1 MSAPD
6 FWNNRER
13 AQKDVDE
20 VSRLRSLINPFRELE
35 REIADFEAL
44 QQLASEE
51 KDESH
56 RLQAEREVASEHDR
70 LVRRLEEFELRQFL
84 SGENDR
90 ANAFLTIH
98 SGAGGTE
105 SCDWAD
111 MLLRMYQR
119 WIERGGFKS
128 RIVDVQ
134 TGEEVGIKS
143 VTLLVSGEY
152 AYGHLRTERGVHR
165 LVRISPFD
173 ANKRRH
179 TSFASVDVVAEIA
192 DSAPIEVNPADLEID
207 TFRSGGKGGQN
218 VNKVETA
225 VRIVHKPTGIV
236 VACQA
241 ERSQGRNRE
250 LALKMLKAKLYQI
263 EEDKKRAEMDRQYG
277 EKGEIAWGNQI
288 RSYVFQPYQM
298 VKDHRTG
305 AETSNVQEVMDGDI
319 DMFIQAKLR
328 GQKAGKT
335 VGPKESAVKIH
346 LSPNPVYMKPTANLR
361 SLDKKSIVVV
371 DGSHR
376 TPAHIGVSDADP
388 RSEHAGLCYVNV
400 WQASLEDM
408 NIEWTDAGSGPP
420 PTSRAHRWDAYL
432 TQDALPLIRP
442 NTEDPKYG
450 DLLLE
455 VPNKP

>member
-1 MSAPD
+1 MIAPD
-6 FWNNRER
+6 FWSNRER
-13 AQKDVDE
+13 AQTDVDE
-20 VSRLRSLINPFRELE
+20 VSRLRSLINPFCELE
-35 REIADFEAL
+35 REVSDFEAL

-51 KDESH
+51 KNEAH
-56 RLQAEREVASEHDR
+56 RLQAEREVAAEHDR
-70 LVRRLEEFELRQFL
+70 LVHKLEEFELRQFL
-84 SGENDR
+84 SGENDN

-119 WIERGGFKS
+119 WIERNSFKS
-128 RIVDVQ
+128 QIVDLQV
-134 TGEEVGIKS
+134 GEEVGIKS
-143 VTLLVSGEY
+143 ATLLVSGEY
-152 AYGHLRTERGVHR
+152 AYGHLQTERGVHR

-179 TSFASVDVVAEIA
+179 TSFASVDVVPEIA
-192 DSAPIEVNPADLEID
+192 DSAPIEINPADLEIS

-263 EEDKKRAEMDRQYG
+263 EQDKKRAEIDRQYG
-277 EKGEIAWGNQI
+277 EKGDIAWGSQI

-305 AETSNVQEVMDGDI
+305 AETSNVQDVMDGNI

-328 GQKAGKT
+328 G
-335 VGPKESAVKIH
+335 EKIA
-346 LSPNPVYMKPTANLR
+346 K
-361 SLDKKSIVVV
+361 
-371 DGSHR
+371 G
-376 TPAHIGVSDADP
+376 
-388 RSEHAGLCYVNV
+388 E
-400 WQASLEDM
+400 
-408 NIEWTDAGSGPP
+408 
-420 PTSRAHRWDAYL
+420 
-432 TQDALPLIRP
+432 
-442 NTEDPKYG
+442 TE
-450 DLLLE
+450 L
-455 VPNKP
+455 

>member
-1 MSAPD
+1 MTAPD
-6 FWNNRER
+6 FWSNRER
-13 AQKDVDE
+13 AQTDVDE
-20 VSRLRSLINPFRELE
+20 VSRLRSLINPFCELE
-35 REIADFEAL
+35 REVSDFEAL

-51 KDESH
+51 KNEAH
-56 RLQAEREVASEHDR
+56 RLQAEREVAAEHDR
-70 LVRRLEEFELRQFL
+70 LVHKLEEFELRQFL
-84 SGENDR
+84 SGENDN

-119 WIERGGFKS
+119 WIERNSFKS
-128 RIVDVQ
+128 QIVDLQV
-134 TGEEVGIKS
+134 GEEVGIKS
-143 VTLLVSGEY
+143 ATLLVSGEY
-152 AYGHLRTERGVHR
+152 GYGHLQTERGVHR

-179 TSFASVDVVAEIA
+179 TSFASVDVVPEIA
-192 DSAPIEVNPADLEID
+192 DSAPIEINPADLEIS

-263 EEDKKRAEMDRQYG
+263 EQDKKRAEIDRQYG
-277 EKGEIAWGNQI
+277 EKGDIAWGSQI

-305 AETSNVQEVMDGDI
+305 AETSNVQDVMDGNI

-328 GQKAGKT
+328 GEK
-335 VGPKESAVKIH
+335 SAKGEGI
-346 LSPNPVYMKPTANLR
+346 L
-361 SLDKKSIVVV
+361 
-371 DGSHR
+371 
-376 TPAHIGVSDADP
+376 
-388 RSEHAGLCYVNV
+388 
-400 WQASLEDM
+400 
-408 NIEWTDAGSGPP
+408 
-420 PTSRAHRWDAYL
+420 
-432 TQDALPLIRP
+432 
-442 NTEDPKYG
+442 
-450 DLLLE
+450 
-455 VPNKP
+455 